1 MSRTVS
7 TRSVTL
13 TRDAQGVY
21 TATNAAGDS
30 LQFGRGEGLL
40 SPVELLLAA
49 VAGCS
54 SIDVDMMTSRR
65 AEPTRFEVTSEADYI
80 HDDATGNILE
90 NIRLAF
96 DLAFP
101 EGEEGDNDD
110 SLSTIFREAREARAA
125 DDDRRA
131 VIAKASSLLS
141 IAASIAFL
149 NSGFLSRHS

>member
-101 EGEEGDNDD
+101 GGEEGDK
-110 SLSTIFREAREARAA
+110 ARA
-125 DDDRRA
+125 R
-131 VIAKASSLLS
+131 
-141 IAASIAFL
+141 IAAALQISHDKECTV
-149 NSGFLSRHS
+149 SRTLEAGASVSFSTVQP